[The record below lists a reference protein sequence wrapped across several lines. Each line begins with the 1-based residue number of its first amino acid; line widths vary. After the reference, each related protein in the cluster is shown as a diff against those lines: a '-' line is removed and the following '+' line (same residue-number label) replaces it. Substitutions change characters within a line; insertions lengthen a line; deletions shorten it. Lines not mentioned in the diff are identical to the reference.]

1 MSHIWLVNFS
11 LSPRHVI
18 PFPIIPERE
27 RYGLRFRVTLGPARG
42 RAVAVGPRTR
52 AHLLLAVGRLL
63 SFDPSPPLPLTLLL
77 PLVLHPFSEAILC
90 L

>member
-1 MSHIWLVNFS
+1 VHVLMLSHVWLVNFS

-27 RYGLRFRVTLGPARG
+27 RYELRLRATVEPAFV

-52 AHLLLAVGRLL
+52 AHHRLAVGWN
-63 SFDPSPPLPLTLLL
+63 
-77 PLVLHPFSEAILC
+77 
-90 L
+90 